1 MTHREGRLRAG
12 PRLFLTFAEVK
23 PMDVFQTMRFFTAV
37 AQTGSFT
44 AAAQL
49 LDTTTTNVSKA
60 VSSLEARLQT
70 RLINRTTRRLAL
82 TEAGLRY
89 LQRCEKILEEIRD
102 AEEEAGT
109 AHIKPVGRL
118 KIHAMS
124 AIGNHYVIDAI
135 AQYRETHPSVLF
147 DLTLTNRLPDL
158 LEEGYDMSIV
168 LAREL
173 PDSGFVAQR
182 LGTTYSILCASPAYL
197 KKRGI
202 PDSPGALG
210 SHDCLRLVN
219 TVMPVEHWAFEGP
232 DGVEAINIP
241 ESPFH
246 VNTADAM
253 SVAISTGMG
262 IGIQPIASA
271 VDGLKAGTLVRVL
284 PEYHFEE
291 LNLFAIYPSRKFV
304 DAKIKTWVEFLKESI
319 PGLLA
324 ADEKIVAASKK
335 QLR

>member
-1 MTHREGRLRAG
+1 
-12 PRLFLTFAEVK
+12 
-23 PMDVFQTMRFFTAV
+23 MDVFQTMRFFTAV
-37 AQTGSFT
+37 AQSGSFT

-49 LDTTTTNVSKA
+49 LDSTTTSVSKA

-89 LQRCEKILEEIRD
+89 LQRCEKILEELRE

-109 AHIKPVGRL
+109 AQVRPVGRL

-124 AIGNHYVIDAI
+124 AIGNHYVIDAM
-135 AQYRETHPSVLF
+135 AKYRETHPSVMF

-168 LAREL
+168 LARDL

-182 LGTTYSILCASPAYL
+182 LGVTYSILCASPAYV
-197 KKRGI
+197 KKRGV

-210 SHDCLRLVN
+210 SHDCLRIVN
-219 TVMPVEHWAFEGP
+219 TVMPVENWAFEGP
-232 DGVEAINIP
+232 EGVETVNIAL
-241 ESPFH
+241 SPFH

-253 SVAISTGMG
+253 TVAIKSGMG
-262 IGIQPIASA
+262 IGIQPIGSA
-271 VDGLKAGTLVRVL
+271 VEGLKAGTLVRVL

-304 DAKIKTWVEFLKESI
+304 DAKIKTWVEFLKSTI
-319 PGLLA
+319 PVSLA
-324 ADEKIVAASKK
+324 SDEKIVRASKK
-335 QLR
+335 AHRF

>member
-1 MTHREGRLRAG
+1 
-12 PRLFLTFAEVK
+12 
-23 PMDVFQTMRFFTAV
+23 MDIFQTMRFFVAV

-44 AAAQL
+44 AAAQM

-60 VSSLEARLQT
+60 VTSLEARLQT

-82 TEAGLRY
+82 TEAGVRY
-89 LQRCEKILEEIRD
+89 LQRCEKILDEVREAD
-102 AEEEAGT
+102 EEAGT
-109 AHIKPVGRL
+109 AHITPVGRL

-135 AQYRETHPSVLF
+135 AKYRETHPSVMF

-168 LAREL
+168 LARDL

-182 LGTTYSILCASPAYL
+182 LGITYSILCASPAYL
-197 KKRGI
+197 KKRGH

-210 SHDCLRLVN
+210 AHDCLRIVN
-219 TVMPVEHWAFEGP
+219 TVMPVENWAFEGP
-232 DGVEAINIP
+232 DGVETVNVP
-241 ESPFH
+241 VSPFH

-253 SVAISTGMG
+253 TVAIKNGMG

-271 VDGLKAGTLVRVL
+271 VDGLRAGTLVRVL
-284 PEYHFEE
+284 PDYHFEE
-291 LNLFAIYPSRKFV
+291 FNLFAIYPSRKFV
-304 DAKIKTWVEFLKESI
+304 DAKIKTWVEFLKDYI

-324 ADEKIVAASKK
+324 SDEDIVGSPAKP
-335 QLR
+335 

>member
-1 MTHREGRLRAG
+1 
-12 PRLFLTFAEVK
+12 
-23 PMDVFQTMRFFTAV
+23 MDVFQTMRFFVAV
-37 AQTGSFT
+37 AQSGSFT
-44 AAAQL
+44 AAAEL
-49 LDTTTTNVSKA
+49 LDTNTTNVSKA

-89 LQRCEKILEEIRD
+89 LQRCERILDEVREAD
-102 AEEEAGT
+102 EEAGT
-109 AHIKPVGRL
+109 AQTLPVGRL

-135 AQYRETHPSVLF
+135 AKYREIYPSVMF

-168 LAREL
+168 LARDL

-182 LGTTYSILCASPAYL
+182 LGITYSILCASPGYL

-202 PDSPGALG
+202 PESPGALG
-210 SHDCLRLVN
+210 DHDCLRIVN
-219 TVMPVEHWAFEGP
+219 TVMPVENWAFEGP
-232 DGVEAINIP
+232 KGVETVNVAL
-241 ESPFH
+241 SPFH
-246 VNTADAM
+246 INTADGM
-253 SVAISTGMG
+253 TVAIKNGMG

-271 VDGLKAGTLVRVL
+271 VDGLKAGNLIRVL
-284 PEYHFEE
+284 PEYHLEE

-304 DAKIKTWVEFLKESI
+304 DAKIKTWVDFLKSSI

-324 ADEKIVAASKK
+324 ADEKIVGSPKK
-335 QLR
+335 R

>member
-1 MTHREGRLRAG
+1 
-12 PRLFLTFAEVK
+12 
-23 PMDVFQTMRFFTAV
+23 MDVFQTMRFFTAV
-37 AQTGSFT
+37 AQSGSFT

-49 LDTTTTNVSKA
+49 LDSTTTSVSKA

-89 LQRCEKILEEIRD
+89 LQRCEKILEELRE

-109 AHIKPVGRL
+109 AQVRPVGRL

-124 AIGNHYVIDAI
+124 AIGNHYVIDAM
-135 AQYRETHPSVLF
+135 AKYRETHPSVMF

-168 LAREL
+168 LARDL

-182 LGTTYSILCASPAYL
+182 LGVTYSILCASPAYV
-197 KKRGI
+197 KKRGV

-210 SHDCLRLVN
+210 LHDCLRIVN
-219 TVMPVEHWAFEGP
+219 TVMPVENWAFEGP
-232 DGVEAINIP
+232 EGAETVNIAL
-241 ESPFH
+241 SPFH

-253 SVAISTGMG
+253 TVAIKSGMG
-262 IGIQPIASA
+262 IGIQPIGSA
-271 VDGLKAGTLVRVL
+271 VEGLKAGTLVRVL

-304 DAKIKTWVEFLKESI
+304 DAKIKTWVEFLKSTI
-319 PGLLA
+319 PVSLA
-324 ADEKIVAASKK
+324 SDEKIVRASKK
-335 QLR
+335 AHRF

>member
-1 MTHREGRLRAG
+1 
-12 PRLFLTFAEVK
+12 
-23 PMDVFQTMRFFTAV
+23 MDIFQTMRFFVAV

-44 AAAQL
+44 AAAQM

-60 VSSLEARLQT
+60 VTSLEARLQT

-82 TEAGLRY
+82 TEAGVRY
-89 LQRCEKILEEIRD
+89 LQRCEKILEEVREAD
-102 AEEEAGT
+102 EEAGT
-109 AHIKPVGRL
+109 AHITPVGRL

-135 AQYRETHPSVLF
+135 AKYRETHPSVMF

-168 LAREL
+168 LARDL

-182 LGTTYSILCASPAYL
+182 LGITYSILCASPAYL
-197 KKRGI
+197 KKRGH
-202 PDSPGALG
+202 PDSPGSLG
-210 SHDCLRLVN
+210 AHDCLRIVN
-219 TVMPVEHWAFEGP
+219 TVMPVENWAFEGP
-232 DGVEAINIP
+232 DGVETVNVP
-241 ESPFH
+241 VSPFH

-253 SVAISTGMG
+253 TVAIKNGMG

-271 VDGLKAGTLVRVL
+271 VDGLRAGTLVRVL
-284 PEYHFEE
+284 PDYHFEE
-291 LNLFAIYPSRKFV
+291 FNLFAIYPSRKFV
-304 DAKIKTWVEFLKESI
+304 DAKIKTWVEFLKDYI

-324 ADEKIVAASKK
+324 SDEDIVGSPAKP
-335 QLR
+335 

>member
-1 MTHREGRLRAG
+1 
-12 PRLFLTFAEVK
+12 
-23 PMDVFQTMRFFTAV
+23 MDIFQTMRFFAAV

-60 VSSLEARLQT
+60 VTSLEARLQT

-89 LQRCEKILEEIRD
+89 LQRCENILEQMREAD
-102 AEEEAGT
+102 EEAGT
-109 AHIKPVGRL
+109 AHTTPVGRL

-135 AQYRETHPSVLF
+135 ARYREAHPSVMF

-168 LAREL
+168 LARDL
-173 PDSGFVAQR
+173 PDSGFVAQN
-182 LGTTYSILCASPAYL
+182 LGSTYSILCASPAYL
-197 KKRGI
+197 KKHGD
-202 PDSPGALG
+202 PDSPDALAE
-210 SHDCLRLVN
+210 HDCLRIVN
-219 TVMPVEHWAFEGP
+219 TVMPVENWALEGP
-232 DGVEAINIP
+232 DGVVTVNIP
-241 ESPFH
+241 ISAFH

-253 SVAISTGMG
+253 TVAISNGMG

-271 VDGLKAGTLVRVL
+271 VAGLRAGTLVRVL

-291 LNLFAIYPSRKFV
+291 FNLFAIYPSRKFV
-304 DAKIKTWVEFLKESI
+304 DAKIKTWVEFPKDYLPK
-319 PGLLA
+319 LLA
-324 ADEKIVAASKK
+324 SDENIVASAA
-335 QLR
+335 RR

>member
-1 MTHREGRLRAG
+1 
-12 PRLFLTFAEVK
+12 
-23 PMDVFQTMRFFTAV
+23 MDIFQTMRFFVAV

-44 AAAQL
+44 AAAQM

-60 VSSLEARLQT
+60 VTSLEARLQT

-82 TEAGLRY
+82 TEAGVRY
-89 LQRCEKILEEIRD
+89 LQRCEKILDEVREAD
-102 AEEEAGT
+102 EEAGT
-109 AHIKPVGRL
+109 AHITPVGRL

-135 AQYRETHPSVLF
+135 AKYRETHPSVMF

-168 LAREL
+168 LARDL

-182 LGTTYSILCASPAYL
+182 LGITYSILCASPAYL
-197 KKRGI
+197 KKRGH

-210 SHDCLRLVN
+210 AHDCLRIVN
-219 TVMPVEHWAFEGP
+219 TVMPVENWAFEGP
-232 DGVEAINIP
+232 DGVETVNVPI
-241 ESPFH
+241 SPFH

-253 SVAISTGMG
+253 TVAIKNGMG

-271 VDGLKAGTLVRVL
+271 VDGLRAGTLVRVL
-284 PEYHFEE
+284 PDYHFEE
-291 LNLFAIYPSRKFV
+291 FNLFAIYPSRKFV
-304 DAKIKTWVEFLKESI
+304 DAKIKTWVEFLKDYI

-324 ADEKIVAASKK
+324 SDEDIVGSPAKP
-335 QLR
+335 

>member
-1 MTHREGRLRAG
+1 
-12 PRLFLTFAEVK
+12 
-23 PMDVFQTMRFFTAV
+23 MDIFQTMRCFVAV

-60 VSSLEARLQT
+60 VTSLEGRLKT

-82 TEAGLRY
+82 TEAGIRY
-89 LQRCEKILEEIRD
+89 LQRCEKILDEMREAD
-102 AEEEAGT
+102 EEAGT
-109 AHIKPVGRL
+109 AHTTPVGRL

-135 AQYRETHPSVLF
+135 AKYRETHPSVMF
-147 DLTLTNRLPDL
+147 DLTVTNRLPDL

-168 LAREL
+168 LARDL

-182 LGTTYSILCASPAYL
+182 LGITYSILCASPAYL
-197 KKRGI
+197 QKRGY
-202 PDSPGALG
+202 PESPTALG
-210 SHDCLRLVN
+210 EHDCLRIVN
-219 TVMPVEHWAFEGP
+219 TVMPVENWAFEGP
-232 DGVEAINIP
+232 DGVETVNIP
-241 ESPFH
+241 ISPFH

-253 SVAISTGMG
+253 TVAITNGMG

-271 VDGLKAGTLVRVL
+271 VDGLRAGTLVRVL

-291 LNLFAIYPSRKFV
+291 FNLFAIYPSRKFV
-304 DAKIKTWVEFLKESI
+304 DAKIKTWVEFLKDHI
-319 PGLLA
+319 PVLLA
-324 ADEKIVAASKK
+324 SDEEIAGSAAG
-335 QLR
+335 R